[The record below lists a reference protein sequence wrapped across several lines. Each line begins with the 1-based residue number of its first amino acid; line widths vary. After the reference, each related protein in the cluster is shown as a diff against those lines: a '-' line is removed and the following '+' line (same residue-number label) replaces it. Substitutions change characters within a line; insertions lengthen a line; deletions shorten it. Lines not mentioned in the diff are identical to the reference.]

1 MDLNIIAKH
10 IDLTSEAETYINKK
24 FRRLE
29 RHIRSLSD
37 AKLEVS
43 RTSARAR
50 DERFVAQMTLTV
62 DGAILRGETSG
73 TDLFAAVDAV
83 TDVLDR
89 QVQRF
94 KGKSNRAE
102 KAKRSGRAGARRVAE
117 PPEPGDDVDA
127 PGIVLPELG
136 KVVRGKQ
143 FTMRPMSVEDA
154 ILEMELVGHTFYLF
168 DNIDSGRHSV
178 VYRRRDGDYGLIE
191 PRFA

>member
-24 FRRLE
+24 FRRLQ
-29 RHIRSLSD
+29 RHLRSLSD

-62 DGAILRGETSG
+62 KGSILRGEMSG
-73 TDLFAAVDAV
+73 VDLFAAVDAV

-89 QVQRF
+89 QVQRY
-94 KGKSNRAE
+94 KGKSNRTE
-102 KAKRSGRAGARRVAE
+102 QAKRSGRAGARRVAE
-117 PPEPGDDVDA
+117 PPEPGEDLDA
-127 PGIVLPELG
+127 PGVVMPELG
-136 KVVRGKQ
+136 KVVRSKQ

-154 ILEMELVGHTFYLF
+154 ILEMELVGHTFFLF
-168 DNIDSGRHSV
+168 HNIDSERHSV

-191 PRFA
+191 PRFG